1 MTNWHEIAPLS
12 DLPLGSVKQYV
23 VADRELAVAHT
34 AEGIF
39 AVEDI
44 CSHAEVPLSDGELS
58 DCFLECSLHGS
69 SFNLKTGVPT
79 GPPAIKPI
87 AIFPVQI
94 IGEGDAAIIS
104 VQVSE

>member
-1 MTNWHEIAPLS
+1 MTNWHELGHLS
-12 DLPLGSVKQYV
+12 DLPLGSVKRFEVGQ
-23 VADRELAVAHT
+23 RELAVAHT
-34 AEGIF
+34 NEGVF

-58 DCFLECSLHGS
+58 GCFLECPLHGS

-79 GPPAIKPI
+79 GPPAIKPVSV
-87 AIFPVQI
+87 FPVQI
-94 IGEGDAAIIS
+94 IGEGESALIS

>member
-58 DCFLECSLHGS
+58 GCFLECSLHGS

-94 IGEGDAAIIS
+94 IGEGDAALIS

>member
-1 MTNWHEIAPLS
+1 MTNWHEVALLS
-12 DLPLGSVKQYV
+12 DLPLGSVKRYEV
-23 VADRELAVAHT
+23 GNLELAVAHT
-34 AEGIF
+34 AEGVF

-58 DCFLECSLHGS
+58 GCFLECSLHGS
-69 SFNLKTGVPT
+69 SFSLKTGVPT

-87 AIFPVQI
+87 SVFPVQI
-94 IGEGDAAIIS
+94 IGEGEAALIS